1 VAVSGGKEDDAMKS
15 GDEIVNPRTGQRMI
29 FRQTAGDTG
38 GALLQIETFNPR
50 GPAEPEHVHPFQE
63 SNARVLAGALHFS
76 VRGRV
81 RVVRA
86 GETIVIPANVP
97 HYFWNEGEEVAQAIQ
112 ELRPAL
118 RTEDFFETYFALAR
132 DGKLNEQGMP
142 PSLLHLA
149 VLTAAYWD
157 VIRVTRPPVIVQRIF
172 ATLLA
177 PLGRWRGYR
186 ARFIPE
192 RGTA

>member
-1 VAVSGGKEDDAMKS
+1 MKS

-29 FRQTAGDTG
+29 FRQAAGETG

-50 GPAEPEHVHPFQE
+50 GPAEPEHVHPHQE

-76 VRGRV
+76 IRGQEQ
-81 RVVRA
+81 VVRA

-97 HYFWNEGEEVAQAIQ
+97 HYFWNAGEEVAHAIQ
-112 ELRPAL
+112 EMRPAL

-132 DGKLNEQGMP
+132 DGKLDERGMP
-142 PSLLHLA
+142 PSLLHIA
-149 VLTAAYWD
+149 VLTADFWD
-157 VIRVTRPPVIVQRIF
+157 VIRVTRPPVPIQRLL

-186 ARFIPE
+186 ARYVPE
-192 RGTA
+192 SGAV

>member
-1 VAVSGGKEDDAMKS
+1 MKA

-29 FRQTAGDTG
+29 FRQTAADTS
-38 GALLQIETFNPR
+38 GALVQIETFNPR
-50 GPAEPEHVHPFQE
+50 GPAEPEHVHPLQE

-76 VRGRV
+76 IRGKV

-86 GETIVIPANVP
+86 GETIVIPSNTP
-97 HYFWNEGEEVAQAIQ
+97 HYFWNEGEEVAHSMQ

-132 DGKLNEQGMP
+132 EGKLNAQGLP
-142 PSLLHLA
+142 PSLLHTA

-157 VIRVTRPPVIVQRIF
+157 VIRVTRPPILVQRLF
-172 ATLLA
+172 AMLLA
-177 PLGRWRGYR
+177 PLGRRQGYR
-186 ARFIPE
+186 ARYVPE
-192 RGTA
+192 SGAI

>member
-1 VAVSGGKEDDAMKS
+1 MNAGE
-15 GDEIVNPRTGQRMI
+15 EIVNPRTGQRMI

-38 GALLQIETFNPR
+38 GALLRIETFNPR
-50 GPAEPEHVHPFQE
+50 GPAEPEHVHPLQE
-63 SNARVLAGALHFS
+63 SNARVLAGALHFN

-81 RVVRA
+81 QVVRA
-86 GETIVIPANVP
+86 GETIVIPANTP
-97 HYFWNEGEEVAQAIQ
+97 HNFWNDGEEVAQAIQ
-112 ELRPAL
+112 EFRPAL

-132 DGKLNEQGMP
+132 DGKLNAQGMP

-149 VLTAAYWD
+149 VLTAAYWE
-157 VIRVTRPPVIVQRIF
+157 VIRVTRPPVPVQRIF

-186 ARFIPE
+186 AQLTPE
-192 RGTA
+192 RGAM

>member
-1 VAVSGGKEDDAMKS
+1 MKS
-15 GDEIVNPRTGQRMI
+15 DDEIVNPRTGQRMV
-29 FRQTAGDTG
+29 FRQTAADTG

-50 GPAEPEHVHPFQE
+50 GPAEPEHVHPLQE

-81 RVVRA
+81 KVVRA
-86 GETIVIPANVP
+86 GEMITIPANVP
-97 HYFWNEGEEVAQAIQ
+97 HYFWNEGEEVAHAIQ

-132 DGKLNEQGMP
+132 EGKLDERGMP
-142 PSLLHLA
+142 PSLLHIA
-149 VLTAAYWD
+149 VLTADFWD
-157 VIRVTRPPVIVQRIF
+157 VIRVTRPPMAVQRLL

-177 PLGRWRGYR
+177 PLGRRRGYR
-186 ARFIPE
+186 TRYVPE
-192 RGTA
+192 RGAD